1 MKKTIKENKKELILL
16 LVISVITIAFGIMIA
31 NIIHN
36 STNISKVITIRKYVV
51 VE

>member
-1 MKKTIKENKKELILL
+1 MKKTIKENKKEFILL

-31 NIIHN
+31 NIVHN
-36 STNISKVITIRKYVV
+36 STENSKVIIIRKCVK